1 MYSVR
6 SDASPSN
13 PMEPETVP
21 RTTSPS
27 ECDTI
32 SDETVM
38 PDAIICAMSPMLS
51 KSFAP
56 DTTNIEPSPNGMP
69 AVDAYPSEV
78 KPISMEPSIDD
89 TSAA

>member
-1 MYSVR
+1 MYKVR
-6 SDASPSN
+6 SDALPSN
-13 PMEPETVP
+13 ATVPETVP

-27 ECDTI
+27 VCDTS
-32 SDETVM
+32 SDETVI
-38 PDAIICAMSPMLS
+38 PAAIIWAMSPMLS

-69 AVDAYPSEV
+69 AIETYPSEV
-78 KPISMEPSIDD
+78 KPISMDPSIDD